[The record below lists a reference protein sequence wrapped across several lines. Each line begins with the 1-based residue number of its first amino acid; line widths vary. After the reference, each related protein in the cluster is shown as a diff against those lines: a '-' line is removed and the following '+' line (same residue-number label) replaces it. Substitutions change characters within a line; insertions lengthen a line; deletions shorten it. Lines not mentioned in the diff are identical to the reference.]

1 MIGEIKSYYRLIK
14 LRTVVEFHNQI
25 IRNVIFTNTLIEF
38 VNVNSCTSSVSRVIA
53 FILPQGVLYQTLMCT
68 GFFYGWFSLSYQLSV
83 WNGLIV
89 DGRFIFSCCIHVS
102 PLSSC
107 MIHFTFMHLVVL
119 HSLHLH
125 MKLFYLKQEVLE
137 IAVCFWFCSAI

>member
-89 DGRFIFSCCIHVS
+89 DGRFKFLVADMFHRCRVVWSILLSCIWLFCTLCTCIWS
-102 PLSSC
+102 YS
-107 MIHFTFMHLVVL
+107 I
-119 HSLHLH
+119 
-125 MKLFYLKQEVLE
+125 
-137 IAVCFWFCSAI
+137 